1 MITTSR
7 RSVLTV
13 LAAAGLGTALP
24 ATLGAAPASAAT
36 DLYSSN
42 TDLYQKL
49 AGREGID
56 FARRYQ
62 RHAYIDNDQAT
73 RPGSYARTA
82 ILALHGGGIEVG
94 TSELCLGIAGYTPK
108 DLTPHYGTGA
118 PLHDYWMFEG
128 MRTSGGNS
136 ELHVTS
142 THCDDRVALSLAAGA
157 LNAVSVHGCTA
168 AQAGAPASRP
178 EAVVIGGLNSVLRQ
192 YLGEALR
199 AAGVQTIEGSADGDI
214 DGVHPSNICNR
225 TLLGMGAQ
233 LELTT
238 ELRVSMF
245 GTNTLKGRA
254 GSVNAEFWKFTDAV
268 RAAVARMEADP
279 SQAVL

>member
-24 ATLGAAPASAAT
+24 PALGAAPASAAS
-36 DLYSSN
+36 DLYASN
-42 TDLYQKL
+42 TDLYRRL

-56 FARRYQ
+56 FARRYR
-62 RHAYIDNDQAT
+62 RHAYTDDDQAGA
-73 RPGSYARTA
+73 PGSYGRTS
-82 ILALHGGGIEVG
+82 ILALHGGGIEGG
-94 TSELCLGIAGYTPK
+94 TSELCLGIAGYDPK
-108 DLTPHYGTGA
+108 DLSPRYGTGA

-128 MRTSGGNS
+128 IRSSGNS

-142 THCDDRVALSLAAGA
+142 THCVDRVALALAAGA
-157 LNAVSVHGCTA
+157 LNVVSVHGCTA

-178 EAVVIGGLNSVLRQ
+178 EAVVIGGRNTALRRF
-192 YLGEALR
+192 LGEALD
-199 AAGVQTIEGSADGDI
+199 AAGVQTIDASADDDI
-214 DGVHPSNICNR
+214 AGLSPDNICNR

-238 ELRVSMF
+238 ELRAAMF
-245 GTNTLKGRA
+245 GTNTIKGRA
-254 GSVNAEFWKFTDAV
+254 GSVNAEFWTFADAV

-279 SQAVL
+279 SQVIL